1 MREESEFTYQEGVE
15 LGYFIEVILRRW
27 YMIVFPAALAVFVV
41 AGYLLLRPPR
51 YEARAVIVALKST
64 AQVSYNTAIQTSM
77 DDLNLAAAD
86 RQQRLASFVELA
98 NSPDIARVVLAEI
111 GDRLSAENREIEAL
125 FDMVEARLVPR
136 SDLIEITVTHPDAE
150 VAAGIADIWAR
161 EYVERVNKLYG
172 EFYAESYTVI
182 QKEVPV
188 AREAYERAQAELE
201 AILEQDRQGEL
212 QRRIDELAG
221 IIDTMSMARL
231 DNVYGLLLRLQ
242 RTEALLQSAQD
253 MAEQLRTGGSGAAL
267 SNSIAINALK
277 LQVFGELQHVQ
288 SPLLP
293 ASQLQAEAQTQ
304 PLSRSQAQGQTQ
316 AYQPLVIELQAE
328 SNPAGLDE
336 MIADVESLIDV
347 LQARRQTLVAQLN
360 DNTEILQRGEMWAL
374 VPDGVDYQPTAAEAD
389 VADRGMAQITAD
401 LEQQMRQL
409 MAAAA
414 REQSRLDQATVR
426 RDLALETYTNLVRK
440 ETELQLA
447 IAASGAELRLGMPSV
462 VLPAKRNLV
471 QNGVLAALVGGIPGI
486 FAIFAL
492 EYWRRYKGRTSIVEA
507 ADSDDR

>member
-15 LGYFIEVILRRW
+15 LGYYIEVMLRRW
-27 YMIVFPAALAVFVV
+27 YMIVLPAALAVLVV

-64 AQVSYNTAIQTSM
+64 AQVSYDTAIQT
-77 DDLNLAAAD
+77 
-86 RQQRLASFVELA
+86 FVGLA
-98 NSPDIARVVLAEI
+98 NSPDIARAVLAEM

-136 SDLIEITVTHPDAE
+136 SDLIEITVTHPNAE

-161 EYVERVNKLYG
+161 EYVERVNRLYG
-172 EFYAESYTVI
+172 DESYTIV
-182 QKEVPV
+182 QKEVSA
-188 AREAYERAQAELE
+188 ARMAYEQAQADLE
-201 AILEQDRQGEL
+201 TILEQDRQGEL

-253 MAEQLRTGGSGAAL
+253 MAEQLRVGGSGAAL
-267 SNSIAINALK
+267 SNSIALNALK

-293 ASQLQAEAQTQ
+293 ASQLQAEA
-304 PLSRSQAQGQTQ
+304 
-316 AYQPLVIELQAE
+316 QPLVIELQAE

-409 MAAAA
+409 MAAAT

-462 VLPAKRNLV
+462 GLPAKRNLV

-507 ADSDDR
+507 ADPDDR

>member
-15 LGYFIEVILRRW
+15 LGYYIEVMLRRW
-27 YMIVFPAALAVFVV
+27 YMIVLPAALAVLVV

-64 AQVSYNTAIQTSM
+64 AQVSYDTAIQT
-77 DDLNLAAAD
+77 
-86 RQQRLASFVELA
+86 FVGLA
-98 NSPDIARVVLAEI
+98 NSPDIARVVLAEM

-136 SDLIEITVTHPDAE
+136 SDLIEITVTHPNAE

-161 EYVERVNKLYG
+161 EYVERVNRLYG
-172 EFYAESYTVI
+172 DESYTIV
-182 QKEVPV
+182 QKEVLA
-188 AREAYERAQAELE
+188 ARMAYEQAQADLE
-201 AILEQDRQGEL
+201 TILEQDRQGEL

-267 SNSIAINALK
+267 SNSIALNALK

-293 ASQLQAEAQTQ
+293 ASQLQAEAQ
-304 PLSRSQAQGQTQ
+304 
-316 AYQPLVIELQAE
+316 PLVIELQAE

-336 MIADVESLIDV
+336 MIAD
-347 LQARRQTLVAQLN
+347 
-360 DNTEILQRGEMWAL
+360 
-374 VPDGVDYQPTAAEAD
+374 
-389 VADRGMAQITAD
+389 
-401 LEQQMRQL
+401 
-409 MAAAA
+409 
-414 REQSRLDQATVR
+414 
-426 RDLALETYTNLVRK
+426 
-440 ETELQLA
+440 
-447 IAASGAELRLGMPSV
+447 
-462 VLPAKRNLV
+462 
-471 QNGVLAALVGGIPGI
+471 
-486 FAIFAL
+486 
-492 EYWRRYKGRTSIVEA
+492 
-507 ADSDDR
+507 

>member
-15 LGYFIEVILRRW
+15 LGYYIEVMLRRW
-27 YMIVFPAALAVFVV
+27 YMIVLPAALAVLVV

-98 NSPDIARVVLAEI
+98 NSSDIAQVVLDEM
-111 GDRLSAENREIEAL
+111 GGRLSAEEREIDKL
-125 FDMVEARLVPR
+125 FDMVEVRLVPR

-293 ASQLQAEAQTQ
+293 ASQLQAEAQPQ
-304 PLSRSQAQGQTQ
+304 SLSRSQAQ

-336 MIADVESLIDV
+336 MIGDVESLIDV
-347 LQARRQTLVAQLN
+347 LQTRRQTLVAQLN
-360 DNTEILQRGEMWAL
+360 DSAEILQRGEMWAL

-409 MAAAA
+409 MAAAT